1 MINNDSKLTYFEK
14 KFNLFV
20 YIIFSFIPVSFIL
33 GNTVLN
39 INIIFCAILLILY
52 SIIKKNWSWVKNEL
66 FIYLL
71 IIWIYL
77 IFNSLYAI
85 FFKIDHEYIY
95 GGIIRSLGY
104 IKFVIFSCSFLL
116 FINKNLKF
124 QRIIN
129 VWFLIVSII
138 LVDVFFEKIFGR
150 NIIGNISPD
159 HTRIVSFFKDELV
172 AGSFLFCF
180 GFLTTLYLYNRND
193 TSVTKKNLYFI
204 LLFIITLAIFITG
217 ERSNFI
223 KSIIFFSILLIILP
237 SNKLYINKKII
248 FVLILASIT
257 TLIFFDKNIN
267 QKYNEFFDRV
277 NVSSNKGINKFENI
291 KYFSHYNV
299 AIEIFKDNVFFGV
312 GNKNFRWECHMEKY
326 FDASEKYSPQR
337 CSTHPHQVHFE
348 LLSEHGLIGYLL
360 IVYLLL
366 KFIFPVFRDSN
377 QDNIYIRKCLVY
389 FLLVFLLP
397 IIPSGSLFSTFNG
410 SYFWLIISI
419 LNYLKEKNKI
429 NLN

>member
-1 MINNDSKLTYFEK
+1 MIY
-14 KFNLFV
+14 
-20 YIIFSFIPVSFIL
+20 
-33 GNTVLN
+33 
-39 INIIFCAILLILY
+39 
-52 SIIKKNWSWVKNEL
+52 
-66 FIYLL
+66 
-71 IIWIYL
+71 
-77 IFNSLYAI
+77 
-85 FFKIDHEYIY
+85 
-95 GGIIRSLGY
+95 
-104 IKFVIFSCSFLL
+104 
-116 FINKNLKF
+116 
-124 QRIIN
+124 
-129 VWFLIVSII
+129 
-138 LVDVFFEKIFGR
+138 
-150 NIIGNISPD
+150 
-159 HTRIVSFFKDELV
+159 
-172 AGSFLFCF
+172 
-180 GFLTTLYLYNRND
+180 
-193 TSVTKKNLYFI
+193 
-204 LLFIITLAIFITG
+204 
-217 ERSNFI
+217 
-223 KSIIFFSILLIILP
+223 
-237 SNKLYINKKII
+237 KKII

-291 KYFSHYNV
+291 KYFSHYKV

-326 FDASEKYSPQR
+326 FDASEKFSPQR

-410 SYFWLIISI
+410 SYFWLILSI